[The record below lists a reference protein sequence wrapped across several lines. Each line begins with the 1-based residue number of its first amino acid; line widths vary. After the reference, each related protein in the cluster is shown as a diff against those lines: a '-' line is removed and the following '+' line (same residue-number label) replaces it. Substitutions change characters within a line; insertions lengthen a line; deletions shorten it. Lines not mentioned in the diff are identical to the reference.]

1 MVDESDW
8 GFPEGENCGKTTST
22 QKTVEMSVKHQSMGF
37 QRRQT
42 LVLGL
47 PWHGPSVLQAYAQGK
62 SGFGFQT
69 QFWSRIQ
76 WNRSNCAMLCLK
88 QPTHCITTVHYATV
102 RYIIYII
109 IYIYIHIHTR
119 TYNYT
124 HIYESEHVIYHT
136 TYNTYLTCLD
146 VILRLVFAY
155 YAILIILNLFLI
167 ANSSDQ
173 ERRKEEGWSYR
184 WL

>member
-1 MVDESDW
+1 MVDESVW
-8 GFPEGENCGKTTST
+8 GFPEGKNCRKTTST

-62 SGFGFQT
+62 SGFGFRT

-76 WNRSNCAMLCLK
+76 WKRSSCVMLCVK

-102 RYIIYII
+102 HYIC
-109 IYIYIHIHTR
+109 IYIYILYIHIHIHTHIHII
-119 TYNYT
+119 THTQYHT
-124 HIYESEHVIYHT
+124 HIWIWICNIS
-136 TYNTYLTCLD
+136 YN
-146 VILRLVFAY
+146 I
-155 YAILIILNLFLI
+155 
-167 ANSSDQ
+167 
-173 ERRKEEGWSYR
+173 
-184 WL
+184 